1 VLENN
6 NIGIMLVQDS
16 HPEVRSNTVYN
27 NDSIGV
33 FLMDHSQGHFNQNH
47 VFLYLKPF
55 LLTIYLFFILFFFFK
70 INKNEIDFVVE
81 KYSDVK
87 YNFKSNN

>member
-16 HPEVRSNTVYN
+16 HPEVRANTVYN

-47 VFLYLKPF
+47 
-55 LLTIYLFFILFFFFK
+55 

>member
-16 HPEVRSNTVYN
+16 HPEVRANTVYN

-55 LLTIYLFFILFFFFK
+55 FLQYIYLLFYFSFLR
-70 INKNEIDFVVE
+70 
-81 KYSDVK
+81 
-87 YNFKSNN
+87 